1 MMKVAVENMKCGGC
15 ANSIS
20 MKLSDLPGVTS
31 VKVDIDSGVID
42 IEGEF
47 DLEEVT
53 QKLDAMGYPVTG
65 RNNLLKKTKSYVSC
79 AIGKMSQDD

>member
-1 MMKVAVENMKCGGC
+1 MKIAVENMKCGGC
-15 ANSIS
+15 ATSIS
-20 MKLSDLPGVTS
+20 KKLSDVEGVTS
-31 VKVDIDSGVID
+31 IHVDIDSGVIE

-53 QKLDAMGYPVTG
+53 QKLDAMGYPIAG
-65 RNNLLKKTKSYVSC
+65 QNNLLKKTKSYVSC